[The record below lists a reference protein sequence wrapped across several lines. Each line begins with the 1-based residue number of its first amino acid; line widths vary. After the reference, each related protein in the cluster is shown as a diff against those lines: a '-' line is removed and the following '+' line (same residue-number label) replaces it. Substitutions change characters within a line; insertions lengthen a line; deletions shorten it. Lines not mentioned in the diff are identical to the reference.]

1 MVNAYLTIINSESS
15 LVNFETFNV
24 GFDNMAVLDIA
35 KIIKKELNENI
46 EIELKKSDDNR
57 SYHITSEKIKKI
69 LNFENKKTIKNAIED
84 LNKSFKK
91 KLFVNSLENEMY
103 FNIKRMK
110 SINLK

>member
-1 MVNAYLTIINSESS
+1 LTIINSESS

-57 SYHITSEKIKKI
+57 SYHISSDKIRSKLGFVPQYTVIEAIRDIIQAFKEEKYI
-69 LNFENKKTIKNAIED
+69 
-84 LNKSFKK
+84 
-91 KLFVNSLENEMY
+91 NSLDNEIY
-103 FNIKRMK
+103 FNIKRMQ
-110 SINLK
+110 SLNLN